1 MNKRITIAQDG
12 QNQMTAEIIDFY
24 SFWKKDRSNRIK
36 ALGFEP
42 EVIEDMIRDGYDPL
56 NADDVEK
63 YWKELEKFL
72 GEDDE

>member
-1 MNKRITIAQDG
+1 
-12 QNQMTAEIIDFY
+12 MTAEIIDFY